1 MSNTD
6 KQQTTPTTQQDTKDK
21 HWLSTILINGLF
33 LILGALI
40 GAGVTIYETN
50 KNSEGVRE
58 TNQTNKEIADQQ
70 HQDKQEEIQLKN
82 EEACIIKVD
91 RKYETIYDIKQKLR
105 DYVSK
110 IEELHNK
117 WKLAQENTE
126 VFSDEEKKQIL
137 KIFNDLTFIHD
148 EVPQG
153 KSLKDEMEMWL
164 IKFDPSIQGY
174 GSSFSS
180 ENHYVVTLANI
191 SGREE
196 IPTPATGGLPSLEK
210 KEKEYIYFYI
220 DFIDGKVNDCV
231 EKNK

>member
-21 HWLSTILINGLF
+21 HWLSTILINGFFF
-33 LILGALI
+33 LLGASI
-40 GAGVTIYETN
+40 GAAGTIYATN
-50 KNSEGVRE
+50 KNSEGMKE
-58 TNQTNKEIADQQ
+58 TNQTNKEIAEQQ
-70 HQDKQEEIQLKN
+70 HQDKQEEMQLKN
-82 EEACIIKVD
+82 EEACIVKVE
-91 RKYETIYDIKQKLR
+91 RNYETIHDIKQKLR
-105 DYVSK
+105 EYVSK
-110 IEELHNK
+110 IEDLHNK
-117 WKLAQENTE
+117 WTLAQENPE
-126 VFSDEEKKQIL
+126 VFSDEDKKLIL

-220 DFIDGKVNDCV
+220 DFIDGKVNDCG

>member
-21 HWLSTILINGLF
+21 HWLSTILINGFFF
-33 LILGALI
+33 LLGASI
-40 GAGVTIYETN
+40 GAAGTIYATN
-50 KNSEGVRE
+50 KNSEGMKE
-58 TNQTNKEIADQQ
+58 TNQTNKEIAEQQ
-70 HQDKQEEIQLKN
+70 HQDKQEEMQLKN
-82 EEACIIKVD
+82 EEACIVKVE
-91 RKYETIYDIKQKLR
+91 RNYETIHDIKQKLR
-105 DYVSK
+105 EYVSK
-110 IEELHNK
+110 IEDLHNK
-117 WKLAQENTE
+117 WTLAQENPE
-126 VFSDEEKKQIL
+126 VFSDEDKKLIL

-153 KSLKDEMEMWL
+153 KSLKDEVEMWL

-210 KEKEYIYFYI
+210 KEKE
-220 DFIDGKVNDCV
+220 
-231 EKNK
+231 